1 MKALKVLL
9 SGILA
14 GLSIGL
20 GGVAFLSL
28 ESKVVGAA
36 VFTVGLFT
44 VCTMGFSLYTGKVCY
59 VFDNDAAYA
68 KRLPLI
74 WLGNLCG
81 AGLTAFFVSMTRNAS
96 IAEKAASLCATKLDD
111 SPVSLFFLGLL
122 CNIFIYIAVEG
133 YKNNPH
139 EAGKYLSLF
148 FGVMGFIL
156 CGTEHCVADMFYF
169 WMAGAWSGQ
178 AILRIL
184 IITLGNSVGGVLLPL
199 CRKLCS
205 GI

>member
-1 MKALKVLL
+1 MKALKVFL

-14 GLSIGL
+14 GFSIGL

-28 ESKVVGAA
+28 DNKVIGAA

-44 VCTMGFSLYTGKVCY
+44 VCTMGFNLYTGKICY

-68 KRLPLI
+68 KSLPLM

-81 AGLTAFFVSMTRNAS
+81 AGLTAFFVAMTRNAGIS
-96 IAEKAASLCATKLDD
+96 EKAAALCQTKLDD
-111 SPVSLFFLGLL
+111 SLVSLFFLGLL
-122 CNIFIYIAVEG
+122 CDIFIYIAVEG

-139 EAGKYLSLF
+139 EVGKYLSLF

-169 WMAGAWSGQ
+169 WMAGAWSAQ
-178 AILRIL
+178 AVLRIL
-184 IITLGNSVGGVLLPL
+184 VITLGNSVGGVLLPL
-199 CRKLCS
+199 ARK
-205 GI
+205 IMNN

>member
-1 MKALKVLL
+1 MKLVKVFL

-28 ESKVVGAA
+28 ESKVIGAA

-44 VCTMGFSLYTGKVCY
+44 VCTMGFNLYTGKVCY
-59 VFDNDAAYA
+59 AFDNDAAYA
-68 KRLPLI
+68 RNLPVI

-81 AGLTAFFVSMTRNAS
+81 AGLTAFFVSMTRNAG
-96 IAEKAASLCATKLDD
+96 IAEKAMALCTTKLDD
-111 SPVSLFFLGLL
+111 SLVSLFFLGLL

-139 EAGKYLSLF
+139 EVGKYLSLF

-184 IITLGNSVGGVLLPL
+184 VITLGNSVGGVLLPL
-199 CRKLCS
+199 ARKY
-205 GI
+205 INN